1 MFAPRPVRWIFLVV
15 ILLASITR
23 ISAAPKEPAL
33 PETGVNVVREK
44 GGWLNIEALENRLT
58 LRFFD
63 AEKQPQA
70 PDVERGS
77 ARVVSPSRDDHRVVL
92 SRDRDSL
99 RSPAKIRPPWV
110 FRIHLVLYREG
121 DSAEESFVI
130 HYPDRKKQ

>member
-1 MFAPRPVRWIFLVV
+1 MDLPRGDPPCVDHANFGRSEG
-15 ILLASITR
+15 AGITR
-23 ISAAPKEPAL
+23 D
-33 PETGVNVVREK
+33 GVNVVREK

-92 SRDRDSL
+92 SRDGDAL
-99 RSPAKIRPPWV
+99 LSPAKIRPPWV

-121 DSAEESFVI
+121 DSAAESFVI